1 MSARPLP
8 DDMVAVAPL
17 PNEYTSP
24 PKRTVQ
30 GVDVLQPAPIVSVV
44 ALVAVT
50 PKSPNWLAVD
60 AVGGPCSSVHE
71 SDDVQPY
78 RFMPA
83 LASNR

>member
-8 DDMVAVAPL
+8 ADIVAVAPL

-24 PKRTVQ
+24 PNRTVQ
-30 GVDVLQPAPIVSVV
+30 GVNVVQPPPIVRVV

-50 PKSPNWLAVD
+50 PKSPNWLAID
-60 AVGGPCSSVHE
+60 AAGGPCSSVHE
-71 SDDVQPY
+71 FDDVQPY
-78 RFMPA
+78 TFMPA